1 MEETAKAV
9 ATTATKEVEIVRV
22 KEIKYNNTAFLAFQA
37 VDKNGKLIDV
47 KFCKGCANVPKE
59 PCIIV
64 VKSDN
69 MNVDTRRRYPCLW
82 VKQVEEIKP
91 IVYNNSSLDEYF

>member
-9 ATTATKEVEIVRV
+9 ATATKEVEIVKV
-22 KEIKYNNTAFLAFQA
+22 KEIKYNNTNFLAFQA
-37 VDKNGKLIDV
+37 VDKNGRLIDV
-47 KFCKGCANVPKE
+47 KFCKGCTNVPKE

-64 VKSDN
+64 VQSDN